1 MGRRT
6 WVKIYCDKWLRGTL
20 REETL
25 DLRGAWIDLLAL
37 AGDSAYGDIGKI
49 SLADKCG
56 LTDKQICVILNI
68 KNKKWQ
74 DIKKRLIETNRI
86 KANSYNEIEI
96 INWDKYQS
104 EYERQ
109 KPYREKLLS
118 KVTTKSNKEIE
129 IEKEKEKEIKI
140 KKKKYAEFV
149 KFTPKEHQ
157 KLLDKYGKYH
167 TNLMIEKLDNYIGSI
182 GSIAAEKKYKSHY
195 HVILG
200 WVKDDIL
207 EKYPIG
213 RGHKEFKDDRS
224 PNDKLVSKEKWDEL
238 KGEIKKIGK

>member
-56 LTDKQICVILNI
+56 LTDKQICTILNI

-74 DIKKRLIETNRI
+74 NIKKRLIETDRI
-86 KANSYNEIEI
+86 KANGYNEIEI
-96 INWDKYQS
+96 VNWDKYQS

-109 KPYREKLLS
+109 KPYREKLLP

-129 IEKEKEKEIKI
+129 IEIEKEKEIKI
-140 KKKKYAEFV
+140 KKKTYAEFV
-149 KFTPKEHQ
+149 KLTPQEYKN
-157 KLLDKYGKYH
+157 LFKYLYDEFRVREAIK
-167 TNLMIEKLDNYIGSI
+167 KLDNYKGAS
-182 GSIAAEKKYKSHY
+182 GKKYKSDY
-195 HVILG
+195 RAILT
-200 WVKDDIL
+200 WVVDEIL

-213 RGHKEFKDDRS
+213 PGYREFKDDRN
-224 PNDKLVSKEKWDEL
+224 PNDKLVSPEKWKEL
-238 KGEIKKIGK
+238 KGEIKKIGRKV

>member
-56 LTDKQICVILNI
+56 LTDKQICIILNI

-74 DIKKRLIETNRI
+74 DIKKRLIETDRI
-86 KANSYNEIEI
+86 KANGYNEIEI

-109 KPYREKLLS
+109 KPYREKLLP
-118 KVTTKSNKEIE
+118 KVTPESNKEIE
-129 IEKEKEKEIKI
+129 IEKKKEKEIKI

-157 KLLDKYGKYH
+157 KLLDRFGKYH
-167 TNLMIEKLDNYIGSI
+167 ANLMIEKLDNAKGSK
-182 GSIAAEKKYKSHY
+182 GYKYKSDY
-195 HVILG
+195 RAILS
-200 WVKDDIL
+200 WVAEEIL

-213 RGHKEFKDDRS
+213 PGQREFKDNRS
-224 PNDKLVSKEKWDEL
+224 PNDKLVGKEKWDEL
-238 KGEIKKIGK
+238 KGEIKKIGRR